1 MELGIYLQD
10 VGLTIPLLVLFVMS
24 LVPVTIKIFSGNQ
37 EPNPLITFVLASFA
51 VCLTGV
57 LIILRNTTEVVY
69 AFNNTIVFSP
79 YIKLTTIILVIATLF
94 TLFLGYKSSSVP
106 KNQYSEHVFL
116 LLNALLGMLVLNYS
130 NDLLITFI
138 GIELLSLPL
147 YVLVGMSGTT
157 VIPKEASF
165 KYFVLG
171 SFASA
176 FLLFG
181 IAFIF
186 GATQSTEI
194 TKILSAGAQADKT
207 LLTVGVIA
215 FLVGMFFKVA
225 LVPFHAWLPD
235 VYQGAPTPIT
245 AFMATTVKLVIFVFL
260 LGFVD
265 VIRLI
270 NLDIGL
276 YIFQWVAILT
286 MFLGNMVALK
296 QTSLKRMLAYSSI
309 SHSGYLFV
317 GIVAAILGTGE
328 FSYQGILF
336 YLLTYMFTVMGAFAL
351 ICVYEKEEGQDL
363 SLNELKG
370 LAVKHPWLAFS
381 LSILLLSLAGVPPL
395 GGFFAKIFLFSS
407 AIQVGQTWLVVWGVM
422 SSVIG
427 VYYYLKPVVY
437 MYMKDKETSDEF
449 VKNEGITNLSII
461 YLSVIMV
468 VVLGLFSQPFLTKI
482 LKTLI

>member
-1 MELGIYLQD
+1 
-10 VGLTIPLLVLFVMS
+10 
-24 LVPVTIKIFSGNQ
+24 
-37 EPNPLITFVLASFA
+37 
-51 VCLTGV
+51 
-57 LIILRNTTEVVY
+57 
-69 AFNNTIVFSP
+69 
-79 YIKLTTIILVIATLF
+79 
-94 TLFLGYKSSSVP
+94 
-106 KNQYSEHVFL
+106 
-116 LLNALLGMLVLNYS
+116 
-130 NDLLITFI
+130 
-138 GIELLSLPL
+138 
-147 YVLVGMSGTT
+147 
-157 VIPKEASF
+157 
-165 KYFVLG
+165 
-171 SFASA
+171 
-176 FLLFG
+176 
-181 IAFIF
+181 
-186 GATQSTEI
+186 
-194 TKILSAGAQADKT
+194 
-207 LLTVGVIA
+207 
-215 FLVGMFFKVA
+215 
-225 LVPFHAWLPD
+225 
-235 VYQGAPTPIT
+235 
-245 AFMATTVKLVIFVFL
+245 
-260 LGFVD
+260 
-265 VIRLI
+265 
-270 NLDIGL
+270 
-276 YIFQWVAILT
+276 
-286 MFLGNMVALK
+286 
-296 QTSLKRMLAYSSI
+296 MLAYSSI